1 MPDQN
6 PEHPHTE
13 PAVLLG
19 PMVRGGDEK
28 TVGSVHVA
36 EQRFGSSSGG
46 ISLRVERV
54 HLIDVDTQPSAESY
68 KPVIIDTPG
77 TTSPLFPSLGDD
89 SEPGAPLPGPM
100 YPDANRR

>member
-13 PAVLLG
+13 PALLAG

-28 TVGSVHVA
+28 TVHEQELSPLLASVL
-36 EQRFGSSSGG
+36 EG
-46 ISLRVERV
+46 IGPRVERV
-54 HLIDVDTQPSAESY
+54 HLVDVDTQPSAGSY